1 MSPEGERE
9 SCGGGGQAA
18 STFPSM
24 NRDGIIQEIKHEFR
38 AARHVT
44 DEAEVRRLD
53 VTRSCNPPLCVS
65 CAPPDPYTRLQ
76 TLHGAKQRNPNPRRV
91 LGARPGDMWLAHT
104 SPDGA
109 VTPLLRRIHPDC
121 PQMSAITGH
130 HRPRPRRCLVQ
141 PLLQAPS

>member
-1 MSPEGERE
+1 MASNVYMRGMMPGAKAQFPVLLLYRHILKVRRTHADACRSPSAVDEAKQPRRRTRRLRERE

-53 VTRSCNPPLCVS
+53 VTRSCNPPLMRLLRS
-65 CAPPDPYTRLQ
+65 TGSLHQAPDP
-76 TLHGAKQRNPNPRRV
+76 PRSE
-91 LGARPGDMWLAHT
+91 ATKPK
-104 SPDGA
+104 P
-109 VTPLLRRIHPDC
+109 
-121 PQMSAITGH
+121 
-130 HRPRPRRCLVQ
+130 
-141 PLLQAPS
+141 